1 MVFFDDGCIKWLMQ
15 VFVEIEQLTMMYVN
29 GDGGGGGGGAAW
41 MEPWKYLKMLHR

>member
-1 MVFFDDGCIKWLMQ
+1 MQ

-29 GDGGGGGGGAAW
+29 GDGGGGGGGGAAW